1 MKIIMTKWCS
11 STAPLVKVAVCL
23 LLETADRVLA
33 ATSLEELMTVMKVE
47 LPGLSADRLEDV
59 ISQVIIISSD
69 NDNYSN
75 DDDDRPGV

>member
-1 MKIIMTKWCS
+1 M
-11 STAPLVKVAVCL
+11 CL

-59 ISQVIIISSD
+59 ISQVIVISSD
-69 NDNYSN
+69 NDDGNYSDN
-75 DDDDRPGV
+75 DDRPGV

>member
-1 MKIIMTKWCS
+1 MLNKILMTILCS

-33 ATSLEELMTVMKVE
+33 ATSLEELMMVMKVE

-59 ISQVIIISSD
+59 ISQVIIISDDNDDD
-69 NDNYSN
+69 NDN
-75 DDDDRPGV
+75 DRPGV

>member
-1 MKIIMTKWCS
+1 MTILCS

-23 LLETADRVLA
+23 LLETADRVLT

-59 ISQVIIISSD
+59 ISQVIIISDD
-69 NDNYSN
+69 NDNDGVN
-75 DDDDRPGV
+75 DDDRPGV

>member
-1 MKIIMTKWCS
+1 MLKKILMTILCS

-33 ATSLEELMTVMKVE
+33 AASLEELMTVMKVE

-59 ISQVIIISSD
+59 ISQVIIISDD
-69 NDNYSN
+69 NDSVN
-75 DDDDRPGV
+75 DDDRPGV